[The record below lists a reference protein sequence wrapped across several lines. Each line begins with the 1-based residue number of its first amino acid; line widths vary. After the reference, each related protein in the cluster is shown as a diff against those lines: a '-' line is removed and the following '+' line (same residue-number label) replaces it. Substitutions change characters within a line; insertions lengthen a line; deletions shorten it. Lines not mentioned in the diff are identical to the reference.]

1 MNQLLDMSVTAV
13 RQSFGQTV
21 RQSDSQ
27 SANQSVGQSVGQSL
41 CLSVCLSVCLTVS
54 LSLGAR
60 ITSLCLFVLFAFCLV
75 YFTLSCFFS

>member
-41 CLSVCLSVCLTVS
+41 CLSVCLSVCLSDRITVFRRQDNVFVFVRAFRFL
-54 LSLGAR
+54 LSLFYPF
-60 ITSLCLFVLFAFCLV
+60 LFL
-75 YFTLSCFFS
+75 

>member
-27 SANQSVGQSVGQSL
+27 SANQSVVSQSVSH
-41 CLSVCLSVCLTVS
+41 SVCLSDRITVFRRQDNVFVFVRAFRFL
-54 LSLGAR
+54 LSLFYPF
-60 ITSLCLFVLFAFCLV
+60 LFL
-75 YFTLSCFFS
+75 